1 MMAALERID
10 FDQLR
15 QALQEA
21 GADGWLIYDFHGLN
35 PVAQRLVGYHGM
47 LTRRLFLWLPAS
59 GDPICVAHN
68 IDKNAVSGVPVRV
81 VHYTTWQELHELL
94 EKTCG
99 GKRVAMETSPENAV
113 PYLDRVPAGVAAL
126 LSRLGATIVPS
137 DVLVTRFA
145 ACWSPAELELHR
157 RAAEDI
163 ARIARDTLHR
173 VVTKVDGIT
182 EYEVQQDVIQQMTK
196 AGLEI
201 VDPPI
206 VGFGPNAAN
215 PHYDPAPE
223 SARILGADEVVL
235 LDLFGRSGGV
245 AWADQTWMAFS
256 GSTPPSDVK
265 AVWEATRDAR
275 DTAVATLRDAWQAGK
290 PVTGAI
296 LDDAA
301 RAALND
307 RGFAAAFTHRTGH
320 SIDADLH
327 GSGPHLDN
335 FETHDVRKLV
345 PGVVFSVE
353 PGVYLTGRFG
363 VRSEVN
369 VILLEDGP
377 EVTPREPQIDLI
389 LP

>member
-1 MMAALERID
+1 MAALERID

-15 QALQEA
+15 QALHEA

-35 PVAQRLVGYHGM
+35 PVAQRLLRYQGM

-59 GDPICVAHN
+59 GDPICVVHN
-68 IDKNAVSGVPVRV
+68 IDKNAVSGFPGRV
-81 VHYTTWQELHELL
+81 MHYTKWQELHELL

-99 GKRVAMETSPENAV
+99 GRRVAMETSPENAV

-126 LSRLGATIVPS
+126 LGRLGAAIVPS
-137 DVLVTRFA
+137 DLLVTRFA

-157 RAAEDI
+157 RAAEAI
-163 ARIARDTLHR
+163 ARIARDTLHG
-173 VVTKVDGIT
+173 VVTKVDAIT
-182 EYEVQQDVIQQMTK
+182 EYDVQQDVIRQMTK
-196 AGLEI
+196 AGLDI

-215 PHYDPAPE
+215 PHYDPSPE
-223 SARILGADEVVL
+223 SARILGVDEVVL
-235 LDLFGRSGGV
+235 LDLFGLAGGV

-256 GSTPPSDVK
+256 GSTLPPDVK

-275 DTAVATLRDAWQAGK
+275 DTVVATLRDAWQAGK

-301 RAALND
+301 RATLND
-307 RGFAAAFTHRTGH
+307 RGFVAAFTHRTGH

-369 VILLEDGP
+369 VILRDDGP

>member
-1 MMAALERID
+1 MAALDRID
-10 FDQLR
+10 FDQLSQTLR
-15 QALQEA
+15 EMEV
-21 GADGWLIYDFHGLN
+21 DGWLIYDFHGSN
-35 PVAQRLVGYHGM
+35 PVAQRLVGYQGM

-59 GDPICVAHN
+59 GEPLCIAHT
-68 IDKNAVSGVPVRV
+68 IDKNAVSGVPGRI
-81 VHYTTWQELHELL
+81 VHYTTWQELHELI
-94 EKTCG
+94 EKTFA
-99 GKRVAMETSPENAV
+99 GKRVAMETSPDNAV
-113 PYLDRVPAGVAAL
+113 PYLDRVPVGVAAL
-126 LSRLGATIVPS
+126 LSRFGTTIVPS

-157 RAAEDI
+157 QAAEEIAQI
-163 ARIARDTLHR
+163 ARNTLQQ
-173 VVTKVDGIT
+173 VVTKVDRVT
-182 EYEVQQDVIQQMTK
+182 EYEVQQDVIGQMTK
-196 AGLEI
+196 AGLEVI
-201 VDPPI
+201 DPPI

-215 PHYDPAPE
+215 PHYDPTPE
-223 SARILGADEVVL
+223 SARTLGADEVVL
-235 LDLFGRSGGV
+235 LDLFGLAGGV

-256 GSTPPSDVK
+256 GGAPPPEVV

-275 DTAVATLRDAWQAGK
+275 DAAVATLRDTWRAGE
-290 PVTGAI
+290 PVTGAT

-301 RAALND
+301 RAALSE

-335 FETHDVRKLV
+335 FETNDIRRLL

-353 PGVYLTGRFG
+353 PGVYLTGKFG

-377 EVTPREPQIDLI
+377 EVTPHEPQVDLI

>member
-1 MMAALERID
+1 MAAFDRID
-10 FDQLR
+10 FNQLS
-15 QALQEA
+15 QALHEME
-21 GADGWLIYDFHGLN
+21 ADGWLIYDFHGSN
-35 PVAQRLVGYHGM
+35 PVAQRLLEYQGM

-59 GDPICVAHN
+59 GEPICLAHT
-68 IDKNAVSGVPVRV
+68 IDRNAVSGVPGKI
-81 VHYTTWQELHELL
+81 VHYTTWRELHELI
-94 EKTCG
+94 EKLFA

-113 PYLDRVPAGVAAL
+113 PYLDRIPAGVAAL
-126 LSRLGATIVPS
+126 LGRFGTTIVPS

-163 ARIARDTLHR
+163 AQIARDTLQQ
-173 VVTKVDGIT
+173 VVTKVGGIT
-182 EYEVQQDVIQQMTK
+182 EYEVQQDVIGRMTK
-196 AGLEI
+196 AGLEVI
-201 VDPPI
+201 DPPI
-206 VGFGPNAAN
+206 VGFGPNTAN
-215 PHYDPAPE
+215 PHYDPAPD
-223 SARILGADEVVL
+223 SARTLEANQVVL
-235 LDLFGRSGGV
+235 LDLFGRAGGV

-256 GSTPPSDVK
+256 GSAPPSDMV

-275 DTAVATLRDAWQAGK
+275 DAAVATLRDSWRAGK
-290 PVTGAI
+290 PITGAT

-301 RAALND
+301 RATLSE
-307 RGFAAAFTHRTGH
+307 RGLAAAFTHRTGH

-335 FETHDVRKLV
+335 FETNDIRRLV

-353 PGVYLTGRFG
+353 PGVYLSGKFG

-377 EVTPREPQIDLI
+377 EVTPHEPQVDLI